1 VKSTEGALWFF
12 APSEEKSAVVST
24 TPSVSIY
31 TNTLLKL
38 VSRRAER
45 DAKEQGMVEL
55 ATTDAEELGVAE
67 FVPTSAE

>member
-12 APSEEKSAVVST
+12 APSEEKSVVVST

-55 ATTDAEELGVAE
+55 ATTDAEDLGVAE